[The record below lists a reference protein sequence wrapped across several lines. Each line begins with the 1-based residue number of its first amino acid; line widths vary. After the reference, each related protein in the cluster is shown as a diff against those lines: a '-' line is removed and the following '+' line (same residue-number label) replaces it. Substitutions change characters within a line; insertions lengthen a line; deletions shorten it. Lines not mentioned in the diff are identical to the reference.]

1 MHINAITA
9 FIMFNLSSINS
20 INIYTVFTICQVLGY
35 KYNKD
40 TIPVSKELKCGW
52 DGDEGG

>member
-1 MHINAITA
+1 MHINAITT

-20 INIYTVFTICQVLGY
+20 INIYTLFTICQVLGY

-40 TIPVSKELKCGW
+40 TIPVPKELKCGW